1 MKINNR
7 DLKIFVLGMVALF
20 TIQTVYNWKQVKK
33 DITRGIHDGYNADIK

>member
-20 TIQTVYNWKQVKK
+20 TIQTVYDWKQVKK
-33 DITRGIHDGYNADIK
+33 HITRGIHDGYNADIK

>member
-20 TIQTVYNWKQVKK
+20 TIQTVYDWKQVKQ
-33 DITRGIHDGYNADIK
+33 DITRGWNDGYNADIK